1 MCAVDCLELEVGR
14 GEFFGLLGPNG
25 AGKSTTIGMLTTT
38 VVPTTGH
45 AYVAGIDSRRHPAAL
60 KRRIGVV
67 AQTNTLDRQL
77 TVLENLYYHG
87 RYFGVSRVEARRRT
101 TELLDQF
108 ALADRASAM
117 IHELSG
123 GLAQRLMVAR
133 ALVHRPEIL
142 FLDEPTSG
150 IDPQTRINLWRILED
165 LHAQGQ
171 TILLTTHYM
180 EEADSLCQRIAILDH
195 GRLLA
200 LGSPTELKQQFGAD
214 TVITLTVDGDPQ
226 PLERAATEL
235 PGVRRAEVDGKTVRV
250 LAAHAAGVLPR
261 LVEAA
266 RIAGLEVL
274 DATSQPPSLETVFLN
289 LTGREYRE

>member
-1 MCAVDCLELEVGR
+1 
-14 GEFFGLLGPNG
+14 
-25 AGKSTTIGMLTTT
+25 
-38 VVPTTGH
+38 
-45 AYVAGIDSRRHPAAL
+45 
-60 KRRIGVV
+60 
-67 AQTNTLDRQL
+67 
-77 TVLENLYYHG
+77 
-87 RYFGVSRVEARRRT
+87 
-101 TELLDQF
+101 
-108 ALADRASAM
+108 
-117 IHELSG
+117 
-123 GLAQRLMVAR
+123 
-133 ALVHRPEIL
+133 
-142 FLDEPTSG
+142 
-150 IDPQTRINLWRILED
+150 
-165 LHAQGQ
+165 
-171 TILLTTHYM
+171 M